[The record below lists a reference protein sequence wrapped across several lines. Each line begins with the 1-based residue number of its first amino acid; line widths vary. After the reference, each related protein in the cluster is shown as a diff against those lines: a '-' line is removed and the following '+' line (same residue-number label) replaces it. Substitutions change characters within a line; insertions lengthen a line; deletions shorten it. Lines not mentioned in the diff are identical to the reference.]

1 MRRATLI
8 TFLLLATAVLIGADE
23 RHPYT
28 FDDHIA
34 MQRLSAPVLS
44 PDGEWIAFSVT
55 SFDKEANSGSTD
67 IYLAPAR
74 GGEPVRLTAHEAG
87 SSSPAWS
94 PDGRTIAF
102 VSSRSG
108 TSQIWLIP
116 VDGGEARQLT
126 EIPTGASGPKW
137 SPDGSHIIFYSMVWP
152 DCEDDD
158 CNAQRLEERENS
170 PVQAVIADELLF
182 RHWDTWRDDGRKR
195 HLFVVDVETGEHRD
209 LLPGADYDCPPF
221 PFGGRGDYD
230 ISPDGSEVA
239 FAAKVD
245 PNPAWHTDIDIFVV
259 PFEGGDPVCIT
270 EELEGEDSHPAYSP
284 DGRWIA
290 FGARERPGFESDQW
304 EIILYDRETGVK
316 RNLSENFDRMI
327 TEFAWSPDDSS
338 LIYLLADQHG
348 RRPVFQVSLADAE
361 FEMLDGSGYNF
372 SLSVPNSGSA
382 AYYAKTSLS
391 SPSEV
396 YRVNEGIEPQR
407 LTFFTQPLMDQLELG
422 EVRDVWFEGYNGD
435 RVQMYLVFPPGFDPE
450 KKWPLHQLIHGG
462 PQQNY
467 ADLWT
472 YGWNSQLFAAQGHV
486 VALVCFH
493 ATPGYGQD
501 FTDSVSHNW
510 GGAPFED
517 IMLATDYL
525 IGQGYIDEERMA
537 ATGGSYGG
545 YMVDWICGHTD
556 RFACL
561 VTHAGVYNLESMYGA
576 TEELWFPEWDLN
588 GPYWENPELYE
599 RWSPHRYAANFRTPT
614 LVIHGQLDFR
624 VPVTQGFEFFTALQ
638 RQGVESRL
646 LYYPDEDHWILG
658 PQNKML
664 WYHQFIGWLERFIG
678 SGPTE
683 E

>member
-170 PVQAVIADELLF
+170 PVQAVIADELLY
-182 RHWDTWRDDGRKR
+182 RHWDTWRDDGRRR
-195 HLFVVDVETGEHRD
+195 HLFVVDTDTGEHRD

-221 PFGGRGDYD
+221 PFGDRGDYD
-230 ISPDGSEVA
+230 ISPEGSEVA

-245 PNPAWHTDIDIFVV
+245 PNPAWHTDIDIFVI
-259 PFEGGDPVCIT
+259 PFAGGEPVCIT
-270 EELEGEDSHPAYSP
+270 EAYEGEDTGPAYSP

-290 FGARERPGFESDQW
+290 FGARERPGFEADQV
-304 EIILYDRETGVK
+304 EIILYDRESGER
-316 RNLSENFDRMI
+316 RNLTSGFDRSCGGWI
-327 TEFAWSPDDSS
+327 WSPDSS
-338 LIYLLADQHG
+338 ALYFTARDNG
-348 RRPVFQVSLADAE
+348 RRLIFTVPIAGGEVSTAVSGHTIDGLNITP
-361 FEMLDGSGYNF
+361 DGSTLVF
-372 SLSVPNSGSA
+372 SRQSLSAPREIHSA
-382 AYYAKTSLS
+382 SVDGAGDT
-391 SPSEV
+391 
-396 YRVNEGIEPQR
+396 Q
-407 LTFFTQPLMDQLELG
+407 LTFFNGELLATIEMG
-422 EVRDVWFEGYNGD
+422 EVVEEWFEGEGGEP
-435 RVQMYLVFPPGFDPE
+435 VQIFVIRPPGFDPGR
-450 KKWPLHQLIHGG
+450 KWPMVVLIHGG
-462 PQQNY
+462 PQGAF
-467 ADLWT
+467 ADDFHFRW
-472 YGWNSQLFAAQGHV
+472 SAQLFAAPGYV
-486 VALVCFH
+486 VACINFH
-493 ATPGYGQD
+493 GSTGYGQEFVD
-501 FTDSVSHNW
+501 AVSRNW
-510 GGAPFED
+510 GAAPFED
-517 IMLATDYL
+517 IMLGTDHM
-525 IGQGYIDEERMA
+525 IGLGYVDEARIGA
-537 ATGGSYGG
+537 AGGSYGG
-545 YMVDWICGHTD
+545 YMVNWICGQTD
-556 RFACL
+556 RYACL
-561 VTHAGVYNLESMYGA
+561 VSHAGVYNLESMYGS
-576 TEELWFPEWDLN
+576 TEELWFPEWELD
-588 GPYWENPELYE
+588 GPYWENRELYD
-599 RWSPHRYAANFRTPT
+599 RWSPHRYAADFRTPT
-614 LVIHGQLDFR
+614 LVIHGQGDYR

-646 LYYPDEDHWILG
+646 LYYPDETHFVRSPL
-658 PQNKML
+658 NAEL
-664 WYHQFIGWLERFIG
+664 WYREVHAWFERFIG
-678 SGPTE
+678 VGPSE
-683 E
+683 